1 VLSRSL
7 GVTRQAYYQ
16 HWKHQTVQGY
26 EQQVVVQLV
35 KKIRLEHPAIGTR
48 KLHEMINRDLVSHSI
63 KMGRDKL
70 YDVMASEGL
79 LLRKRRWR
87 VQTTHSNHPYNKYP
101 NLIIGMPLERPNQLW
116 VSDITYWKVQ
126 NRFWYLTFITD
137 AYSKKIVGYKLAR
150 NLEAINNVMA
160 LGMAISNS
168 RGSLAGLVHHSDRGI
183 QYCTHEYTR
192 MLRANGIHISMT
204 QSGDPLENPI
214 AERIN
219 GIIKNEYLNHY
230 TVNDFK
236 EAEVLV
242 ASVVERYNT
251 ERPHLSCNLKVPQ
264 AIHSSETSLLGKYNL
279 STYSRNKEYV

>member
-1 VLSRSL
+1 M
-7 GVTRQAYYQ
+7 
-16 HWKHQTVQGY
+16 
-26 EQQVVVQLV
+26 V
-35 KKIRLEHPAIGTR
+35 KKIRLDHPAIGTR
-48 KLHEMINRDLVSHSI
+48 KLYDMISHDLVSHSI

-70 YDVMASEGL
+70 YDIMASEGI

-87 VQTTHSNHPYNKYP
+87 VKTTHSDHPFRKYP
-101 NLIIGMPLERPNQLW
+101 NLIVGMTIERPNQLW
-116 VSDITYWKVQ
+116 VSDITYWKIQ

-137 AYSKKIVGYKLAR
+137 AYSKKIVGYKLAK
-150 NLEAINNVMA
+150 NLEARNNVMA
-160 LGMAISNS
+160 LGMALSNS
-168 RGSLAGLVHHSDRGI
+168 KGLLSGLVHHSDRGI

-192 MLRANGIHISMT
+192 MLRANGIQISMT

-230 TVNDFK
+230 KVNDFK

-251 ERPHLSCNLKVPQ
+251 ERPHLSCNLHVPQ
-264 AIHSSETSLLGKYNL
+264 TIHSSERSMLGKYNL
-279 STYSRNKEYV
+279 STYSRNKKYV